1 MLQNEIGKSIE
12 YSLRAVLQ
20 LDETF
25 RTFVD
30 HGDINITLTTVRPS
44 NFKFLGVR
52 DNCLESPIRCNEQS
66 ISAETVFRKME
77 SRLKGS

>member
-1 MLQNEIGKSIE
+1 MK
-12 YSLRAVLQ
+12 YSVRVVLQ

-30 HGDINITLTTVRPS
+30 HGNINTTLTTVRPS

-66 ISAETVFRKME
+66 ISAETVSRKME
-77 SRLKGS
+77 RRLKGP